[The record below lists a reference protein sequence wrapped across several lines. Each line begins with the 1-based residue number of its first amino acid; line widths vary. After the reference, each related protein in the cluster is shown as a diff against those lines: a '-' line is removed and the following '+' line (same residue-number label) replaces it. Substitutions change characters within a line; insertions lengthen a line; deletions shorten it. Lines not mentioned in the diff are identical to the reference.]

1 MPEFII
7 TTFLGIVCIVLG
19 VLNMKGNISTVHWYH
34 RKRVSEEN
42 RLPFGRLVGLG
53 TIIIGVALVVFAI
66 FTLIATITGNNVFTT
81 IGAVELIVGIAV
93 GIVISF
99 YAMFKYNKGIF

>member
-7 TTFLGIVCIVLG
+7 TTLLGIVCIVLG

-42 RLPFGRLVGLG
+42 RLPFGRLVGFGRLLS
-53 TIIIGVALVVFAI
+53 VLHWLFLR
-66 FTLIATITGNNVFTT
+66 FLR
-81 IGAVELIVGIAV
+81 L
-93 GIVISF
+93 SQQ
-99 YAMFKYNKGIF
+99 

>member
-7 TTFLGIVCIVLG
+7 TMLLGIVCIVLG
-19 VLNMKGNISTVHWYH
+19 VLNMKGNISTLHWYH
-34 RKRVSEEN
+34 RKRVAEEN
-42 RLPFGRLVGLG
+42 RLQFGRLVGLG
-53 TIIIGVALVVFAI
+53 TIIIGFALIIFAV
-66 FTLIATITGNNVFTT
+66 FTLVATLTSNNLFYT
-81 IGAVELIVGIAV
+81 IGGIELIVGVVI

>member
-7 TTFLGIVCIVLG
+7 TMLLGIACIVLG
-19 VLNMKGNISTVHWYH
+19 TLNMKGNISTLHWYH

-53 TIIIGVALVVFAI
+53 TIIIGVALIIFAVFALVT
-66 FTLIATITGNNVFTT
+66 TLTSNNLFYT
-81 IGAVELIVGIAV
+81 IGGVELIVGLVI